1 METTQEGGKRYE
13 CYTKVELKERAKAK
27 GLVVPAKILKAD
39 LIAMLRAKKAASKP
53 KSPKA

>member
-1 METTQEGGKRYE
+1 MDYAGEGGKRYE

-27 GLVVPAKILKAD
+27 GIVVPAKILKAD
-39 LIAMLRAKKAASKP
+39 LIAMLRSKKPAKA